1 MLVVLSGGTGTPKL
15 LDGLSELLPP
25 RELCIIANSA
35 DDFYFYGL
43 RVCPDIDSVLYG
55 LANCLDKTKW
65 WGIKGDTFGVRQALQ
80 EFIEDIWFNLGDKDL
95 AMCLLRTNLLTR
107 GNTLSE
113 ATDILRERLG
123 VKSLVLPM
131 TDDLV
136 QTFISTP
143 EGRMHLQEWFV
154 RYKGRPDVLSID
166 FDGSNE
172 AIATERVIE
181 SIQAAD
187 AVIIGPSNPIT
198 SIGPILAISQI
209 NETLQAIDA
218 PILAISPFVGSKPI
232 SGPAGTFLR
241 ARNLPVHSKVLLKLY
256 GEFLDVL
263 LVDPQDVRTIKD
275 ETERIQIVG
284 RDTLMASKQD
294 RITVAKEVLCLLREF

>member
-25 RELCIIANSA
+25 RELCIIVNSA

-43 RVCPDIDSVLYG
+43 RVCPDLDSVLYG

-65 WGIKGDTFGVRQALQ
+65 WGIVDDTFGVRQALQ
-80 EFIEDIWFNLGDKDL
+80 EFNEDIWFNLGDKDL
-95 AMCLLRTNLLTR
+95 AMCLLRTNLLAR

-123 VKSLVLPM
+123 VKPLVLPM

-154 RYKGRPDVLSID
+154 RHKGRPDVLSID

-181 SIQAAD
+181 SIRAAD
-187 AVIIGPSNPIT
+187 AIIIGPSNPVT

-209 NETLQAIDA
+209 NETLQAIDT
-218 PILAISPFVGSKPI
+218 PILAISPFIGSKPI

-241 ARNLPVHSKVLLKLY
+241 AKNLSVHSKVLLKLY

-275 ETERIQIVG
+275 ETERVRIVG
-284 RDTLMASKQD
+284 QDTLMASKQD
-294 RITVAKEVLCLLREF
+294 RITVAEEVLRLIRDL